1 MSANAREAKLSR
13 SPQGFPKGRESPRP
27 KSRLRQVLIRLPI
40 AVIAGIIIAFNMP
53 HSLIPVFKE
62 SVSQATPPPEI
73 QNLLAGKRKIVILGD
88 SITEAGKYP
97 GGYVWLLQRYL
108 NALYPDRKI
117 EIVNAGIGGNKSTDM
132 QARFQKDAIDQKPG
146 LVMIN
151 VGVNDVWNAFFDFP
165 NNQFYPQGN
174 WTAGVAL
181 AEYREK
187 ITQMVLAAKA
197 AGIRVVLLSPTLIG
211 ESIDGPENR
220 RLQQYGAAMRE
231 IASENQCLFIDLNTP
246 FREVIGTY
254 QKHAGKTLNLL
265 AADGV
270 HPNQSGYR
278 IMAFT
283 VLRGLGVPAK
293 DIENLEVKN

>member
-1 MSANAREAKLSR
+1 MSPNALSL
-13 SPQGFPKGRESPRP
+13 RP
-27 KSRLRQVLIRLPI
+27 KPRLRQLLIRLAI
-40 AVIAGIIIAFNMP
+40 AVIAGIIALNLP

-62 SVSQATPPPEI
+62 SVSQATPAPEI
-73 QNLLAGKRKIVILGD
+73 QNFLAGKRKIVIVGD
-88 SITEAGKYP
+88 SITEAAKFP

-108 NALYPDRKI
+108 NALYPDRPI

-165 NNQFYPQGN
+165 NNQFYPEGN
-174 WTAGVAL
+174 WSAGVQV

-197 AGIRVVLLSPTLIG
+197 AEIRVVLLSPTLIG

-220 RLQQYGAAMRE
+220 RLQQYVAAMQE
-231 IASENQCLFIDLNTP
+231 IASENQCLFIDLNAP

-270 HPNQSGYR
+270 HPNPSGYR
-278 IMAFT
+278 IMVFT
-283 VLRGLGVPAK
+283 ILRGLGVPAN
-293 DIENLEVKN
+293 DIENLEVQK